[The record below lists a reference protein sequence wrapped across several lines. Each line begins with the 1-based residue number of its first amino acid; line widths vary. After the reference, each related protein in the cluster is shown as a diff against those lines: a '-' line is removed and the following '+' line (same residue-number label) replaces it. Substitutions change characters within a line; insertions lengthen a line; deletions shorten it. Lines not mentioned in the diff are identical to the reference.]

1 MENDFYL
8 CIYIIY
14 YIRSKRKNGMARN
27 RYTGVMK
34 CARIVFG
41 AIIAFRLISLASY
54 DAASYNCTFNGAIID
69 SRETKRRRGE
79 RRRRE
84 LRAIRIVVVRDYL
97 CDTSNLKRF

>member
-41 AIIAFRLISLASY
+41 AIIAFRLISLASH

-79 RRRRE
+79 RRRRARE
-84 LRAIRIVVVRDYL
+84 NCERFVLSSSGIIYAIRAI
-97 CDTSNLKRF
+97 

>member
-27 RYTGVMK
+27 RYIIGVMK

-41 AIIAFRLISLASY
+41 AIIAFRLISLASH

-79 RRRRE
+79 RRRRARE
-84 LRAIRIVVVRDYL
+84 NCERFVLSSSGIIYAIRAI
-97 CDTSNLKRF
+97 